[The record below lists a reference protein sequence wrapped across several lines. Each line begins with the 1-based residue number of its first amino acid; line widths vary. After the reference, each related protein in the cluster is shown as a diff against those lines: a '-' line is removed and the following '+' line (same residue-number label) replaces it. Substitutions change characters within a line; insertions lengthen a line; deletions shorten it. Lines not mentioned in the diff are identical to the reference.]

1 MPRLFTALPVVIVF
15 ASACASSSNAE
26 PEARPVRVAGMAK
39 PIAHGDCPAAR
50 RLAAEN
56 PALDVDRNP
65 APVAMKPPVLQ
76 AAKIPPGVIGPKGA
90 VIKADVI
97 IDTLGRADMT
107 TFKIVQSSHPWLSAH
122 VKNAI
127 PKWKYAPAE
136 LAGCKVARVYHFSA
150 TAPATRKAR

>member
-1 MPRLFTALPVVIVF
+1 MSRICIALPLLAIV
-15 ASACASSSNAE
+15 AAACASSNAE
-26 PEARPVRVAGMAK
+26 PDTRPVRVAGMAK

-76 AAKIPPGVIGPKGA
+76 ASKIPPGVIGAKGA

-107 TFKIVQSSHPWLSAH
+107 TFRIVKSSHPWLSAH
-122 VKNAI
+122 IKNAI
-127 PKWKYAPAE
+127 PKWKYSPAE

-150 TAPATRKAR
+150 TAPATKQAR